1 MLANQE
7 YVGLLIGAAR
17 RRLKQAVLAALEPFG
32 LSTQQ
37 FWVLLAVRSL
47 PGGSLGAVAERQRID
62 LPSASRIVTGLC
74 ERGLV
79 LLERSLEDRRRAS
92 VRLTVKGEQLA
103 RKLQP
108 VADEVRAA
116 VVDGLSP
123 EEQESLRSLL
133 RRVIK
138 NLEERE
144 RRAAQ
149 GSLRASDERRAALRS
164 KEPALQT
171 RAPATAARRKRVVRA

>member
-7 YVGLLIGAAR
+7 YVGLLIDAAR
-17 RRLKQAVLAALEPFG
+17 RRLKLAVLAALEPFE

-37 FWVLLAVRSL
+37 FWVLLAVRVL
-47 PGGSLGAVAERQRID
+47 PGGSLGAVAERQRMD
-62 LPSASRIVTGLC
+62 LPSASRIVTSLV

-92 VRLTVKGEQLA
+92 VRLTAKGEALA

-116 VVDGLSP
+116 VVSGFSA
-123 EEQESLRSLL
+123 EEQEVLRGLL
-133 RRVIK
+133 RRVIE
-138 NLEERE
+138 NLEARE
-144 RRAAQ
+144 QKSLQATEDRRV
-149 GSLRASDERRAALRS
+149 
-164 KEPALQT
+164 
-171 RAPATAARRKRVVRA
+171 ARRGKELAEQARAVAAGGRKKASRA